1 MLIDEPS
8 RRGLGLSPAP
18 VAYSDIGFGAVKPIG
33 KRRFA
38 VS

>member
-1 MLIDEPS
+1 MSIDEPG
-8 RRGLGLSPAP
+8 RRGLGLSAAP
-18 VAYSDIGFGAVKPIG
+18 FADSDIGFGAVKPIG